1 VVTSE
6 RSGRL
11 AGRAVVVTGAAGGIG
26 AAIARRV
33 GAEGATVAC
42 VDLDLAG
49 AQATAEA
56 LPDAFAIGCDLTGF
70 AAVEA
75 LAAEVVDRVG
85 TPWGLVTAAGGSRAE
100 TVPFLELDPATW
112 QRMIDR
118 NLTATFNCGL
128 VFARLMAAEGQG
140 SIVLVSSQLS
150 TVVRPHYAH
159 YVSAKGGVAQ
169 LTRAMAV
176 DLADSGIRV
185 NAVAPGPT
193 RTPGNAAWFERPE
206 VVELHH
212 RTVPMRRVAE
222 ADEIAGAAV
231 YLLSDEATYTTAS
244 TITVD
249 GGYTAV

>member
-1 VVTSE
+1 MVSPAA
-6 RSGRL
+6 SGRL

-26 AAIARRV
+26 AAIARAV
-33 GAEGATVAC
+33 GAAGATVAC
-42 VDLDLAG
+42 VDLDRAG
-49 AQATAEA
+49 AEATAA
-56 LPDAFAIGCDLTGF
+56 AIPDAFALGCDLTDF

-75 LAAEVVDRVG
+75 MAADVVARLG
-85 TPWGLVTAAGGSRAE
+85 TPWGLVTAAGGSRGE
-100 TVPFLELDPATW
+100 TVPFLELDPPTW

-118 NLTATFNCGL
+118 NLTATFHCGL
-128 VFARLMAAEGQG
+128 VFARLMAAEGRG

-150 TVVRPHYAH
+150 TVVRPQYAH
-159 YVSAKGGVAQ
+159 YVAAKGGVAQ

-176 DLADSGIRV
+176 DLADAGIRV

-193 RTPGNAAWFERPE
+193 RTPGNSAWFARPE
-206 VVELHH
+206 VVELH
-212 RTVPMRRVAE
+212 RTTVPMRRIAE